1 MIGLIPKVGEREAGR
16 PRPAAARAA
25 RRRGPRGFTLVELLV
40 SITVILTLAGIA
52 LVAVNATRQE
62 ARIARTK
69 ATIAKIDHL
78 IMARYESYRTR
89 RVPVNLTGLAGKQA
103 AEVRYRALLY
113 MMWMDMPERITDIKG
128 DTNFATPYSLPNA
141 AGRTLPY
148 TALARQYAYRLQ
160 AQPASPDY
168 QHGEMLYAV
177 VTSDPEARELF
188 QDDEVRDVDD
198 DGWPEF
204 VDGWGMPIYWLRW
217 APGFTIEAGLSDI
230 QAADPVGAHDPFDSH
245 RVQGNAYHL
254 IPLIYSAGPDKK
266 YGVNVGKELKNVGKE
281 LKFVGRNSPF
291 DTDWLSIGGIDPS
304 EGNAIYDNIHNHHI
318 EQR

>member
-1 MIGLIPKVGEREAGR
+1 MIGLIPKNSAREAGP

-25 RRRGPRGFTLVELLV
+25 RRRGPQGFTLVELLV

-62 ARIARTK
+62 ARLARTK
-69 ATIAKIDHL
+69 VTIAKIDHL

-113 MMWMDMPERITDIKG
+113 MMRMDMPERINDIKT
-128 DTNFATPYSLPNA
+128 DANFSSPVP
-141 AGRTLPY
+141 LPY
-148 TALARQYAYRLQ
+148 GRHLPWSALAVQYGNRFNMH
-160 AQPASPDY
+160 PASPDY

-245 RVQGNAYHL
+245 GVQSDAYHL

-266 YGVNVGKELKNVGKE
+266 YGVNVGNNVQFNGNA
-281 LKFVGRNSPF
+281 FADP
-291 DTDWLSIGGIDPS
+291 TIGGIDPS
-304 EGNAIYDNIHNHHI
+304 EGNAIYDNVHNHHI

>member
-1 MIGLIPKVGEREAGR
+1 MIGLIPRKPEREIG
-16 PRPAAARAA
+16 PPLPAVAARAA
-25 RRRGPRGFTLVELLV
+25 RRPRPRGFTLVELLV

-52 LVAVNATRQE
+52 MVAVSATRQE

-69 ATIAKIDHL
+69 GTIAKLDHL
-78 IMARYESYRTR
+78 ILARYESYRTR
-89 RVPVNLTGLAGKQA
+89 RVPVDLTGLGGRQA

-113 MMWMDMPERITDIKG
+113 MMRMDMPERINDIKT
-128 DTNFATPYSLPNA
+128 DANFGTPVSLPH
-141 AGRTLPY
+141 GRALPWS
-148 TALARQYAYRLQ
+148 ALAMQYGLRYKN
-160 AQPASPDY
+160 QPATPDY

-188 QDDEVRDVDD
+188 QDDEVRDVDG

-217 APGFTIEAGLSDI
+217 APGFTNEAGLSDI
-230 QAADPVGAHDPFDSH
+230 QRADSVNAHDPFDSH
-245 RVQGNAYHL
+245 RVQADAYHL

-266 YGVNVGKELKNVGKE
+266 YGVNVGNNVQFNGNA
-281 LKFVGRNSPF
+281 FADP
-291 DTDWLSIGGIDPS
+291 TIGGIDAS
-304 EGNAIYDNIHNHHI
+304 EGNAIFDNIHNHHI

>member
-1 MIGLIPKVGEREAGR
+1 MIGLIAQTTERVAGR
-16 PRPAAARAA
+16 LRSAVAARVA
-25 RRRGPRGFTLVELLV
+25 RRPGPRGFTLVELLV

-52 LVAVNATRQE
+52 MVAVSATRQE
-62 ARIARTK
+62 ARVARTK
-69 ATIAKIDHL
+69 ATIAKLDHL

-113 MMWMDMPERITDIKG
+113 LMRMDMPERINDIKT
-128 DTNFATPYSLPNA
+128 DANFGTPVSLPY
-141 AGRTLPY
+141 GRALPWS
-148 TALARQYAYRLQ
+148 ALAMQYGLRYKN
-160 AQPASPDY
+160 QPATADY
-168 QHGEMLYAV
+168 QHGEMLFAV

-188 QDDEVRDVDD
+188 QDDEVRDVDGD
-198 DGWPEF
+198 RWPEF

-217 APGFTIEAGLSDI
+217 APGFTNQAGLSDI
-230 QAADPVGAHDPFDSH
+230 QSADPVGAHDPFDSH

-266 YGVNVGKELKNVGKE
+266 YGVNVGNNVQFNGDAFAD
-281 LKFVGRNSPF
+281 L
-291 DTDWLSIGGIDPS
+291 TIGGIDLA

>member
-1 MIGLIPKVGEREAGR
+1 MIGLISHKTERRIGP
-16 PRPAAARAA
+16 PRPAVATRAA
-25 RRRGPRGFTLVELLV
+25 RRPRPRGFTLVELLV

-52 LVAVNATRQE
+52 MVAVSATRQE

-78 IMARYESYRTR
+78 IQTRYESYRTR
-89 RVPVNLTGLAGKQA
+89 RVPVDLTGLGGRQA

-113 MMWMDMPERITDIKG
+113 LMRMDMPERINDIKT
-128 DTNFATPYSLPNA
+128 DANFSTPVSLPY
-141 AGRTLPY
+141 GRSLPWSG
-148 TALARQYAYRLQ
+148 LARQYGARFNTN
-160 AQPASPDY
+160 PATADY
-168 QHGEMLYAV
+168 QHGEMLFAV

-188 QDDEVRDVDD
+188 QDDEVRDVDG

-217 APGFTIEAGLSDI
+217 APGFTNQNGLSDI
-230 QAADPVGAHDPFDSH
+230 QSADPVAAHDPFDSH
-245 RVQGNAYHL
+245 RVQGDAYHL

-266 YGVNVGKELKNVGKE
+266 YGVNVGNNVQFNGNAFAD
-281 LKFVGRNSPF
+281 L
-291 DTDWLSIGGIDPS
+291 TIGGIDAS